1 MENLTLHT
9 DEELVALFV
18 SGCNE
23 AFDELLLRYKDRLYS
38 YISYIVRNNDMADDL
53 FQETF
58 VKAIMT
64 LRQGRYKENGR
75 FYAWLTRIAHNL
87 LIDQFRNERNEALVY
102 DEEDSETVWQ
112 EVAMMADGYREY
124 ELINEQ
130 VLTDV
135 RVLMDKLPDNQRE
148 VVYMRFY
155 QDLSFKEIADITGVS
170 INTALGRMRYGI
182 INMRRMAE
190 IKHISLCV

>member
-190 IKHISLCV
+190 INHIALCV